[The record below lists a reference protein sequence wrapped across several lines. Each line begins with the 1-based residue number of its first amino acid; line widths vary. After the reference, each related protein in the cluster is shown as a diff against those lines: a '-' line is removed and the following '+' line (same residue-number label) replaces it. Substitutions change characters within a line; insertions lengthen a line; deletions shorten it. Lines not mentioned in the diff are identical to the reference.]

1 MLRKKVYA
9 LIMVLIISVLICA
22 CQKENGTMEQFS
34 VEETASEEGAAS
46 EDKEGKERLQKGYD
60 LPVEEGD
67 WKEAEADCKMMMGL
81 ILDIYRQADKGEASN
96 IVLNDET
103 LLAMQ
108 EKVSETGFPVM
119 TTIIYGNMENHE
131 KADHFLKQ
139 CMEGKNGT

>member
-1 MLRKKVYA
+1 
-9 LIMVLIISVLICA
+9 
-22 CQKENGTMEQFS
+22 MEQLS
-34 VEETASEEGAAS
+34 VEETALEEGAAS

-60 LPVEEGD
+60 LPLEEGD

-131 KADHFLKQ
+131 KADHFVALVPKIQ
-139 CMEGKNGT
+139 GLAAMKLEKFEF

>member
-1 MLRKKVYA
+1 
-9 LIMVLIISVLICA
+9 
-22 CQKENGTMEQFS
+22 MEQLS
-34 VEETASEEGAAS
+34 VEEMASEEGAAS

-108 EKVSETGFPVM
+108 EKVSETGFPVCLL
-119 TTIIYGNMENHE
+119 Y
-131 KADHFLKQ
+131 K
-139 CMEGKNGT
+139 